1 VSAAQ
6 ELRRRLAG
14 VRSGVVVVA
23 LLLLLVW
30 AATLLADWLHPADQT
45 CEELA
50 YSVRYG
56 TSQEERGLA
65 GHEWLTECDPA
76 RTVTR

>member
-1 VSAAQ
+1 MSAAQ
-6 ELRRRLAG
+6 ELRRRLAEM
-14 VRSGVVVVA
+14 RSGAVVVA
-23 LLLLLVW
+23 ALLLVW